1 MGFDKKA
8 LFSIFGPPVFKA
20 GTLPGP
26 MVDLGERPK
35 GLIMRQYETM
45 VIIDAMISDDA
56 INAEVENIGAMI
68 TNGGGEILRRDD
80 WGKRKLAYTI
90 KKRQHGYY
98 VIFYYKAEAAVV
110 ANMEA
115 ALKLNENALRWM
127 TLVDYPMSEIVYNQD
142 MAQSTEEI
150 IPVDAEEG
158 EAE

>member
-1 MGFDKKA
+1 
-8 LFSIFGPPVFKA
+8 
-20 GTLPGP
+20 
-26 MVDLGERPK
+26 
-35 GLIMRQYETM
+35 MRQYETM

-80 WGKRKLAYTI
+80 WGKRKLAYSI
-90 KKRQHGYY
+90 NKRQHGYD
-98 VIFYYKAEAAVV
+98 VIFYYKAEASVV

-127 TLVDYPMSEIVYNQD
+127 TLADYPMSEIVYNQD

>member
-1 MGFDKKA
+1 
-8 LFSIFGPPVFKA
+8 
-20 GTLPGP
+20 

-90 KKRQHGYY
+90 NKRQHGYY
-98 VIFYYKAEAAVV
+98 VIFYYKAEASVV

-127 TLVDYPMSEIVYNQD
+127 TLADYPMSEIVYNQD

>member
-1 MGFDKKA
+1 MEIILKA
-8 LFSIFGPPVFKA
+8 NVPHLGKMLDVVKVKDGYARNYLFP
-20 GTLPGP
+20 
-26 MVDLGERPK
+26 
-35 GLIMRQYETM
+35 
-45 VIIDAMISDDA
+45 
-56 INAEVENIGAMI
+56 
-68 TNGGGEILRRDD
+68 
-80 WGKRKLAYTI
+80 RKLAYTI